1 MFTVLKMHA
10 LLNILNNFTSM
21 EFLFSLMFGVIGGII
36 IGALPGFSSVMGVA
50 LLIPVTF
57 GMSPVAGITMLAAV
71 YSASTYGGSISAILI
86 HTPGTSSSV
95 ATCIDGYQ
103 MTLKGEGLKAIS
115 VSTVSSVFGGLV
127 GAIALLLISPP
138 LSRISLRF
146 SAPEYFLLAIFG
158 LTIISGLSAE
168 TVFKGLASAV
178 FGLLLGTIGVDIMTG
193 INRFSFGFTTLEG
206 GVPIVPPMI
215 GLFSLSE
222 VLIQIE
228 KLKIDK
234 EKNIIQKHLG
244 SMFLRLKEFKEIL
257 PTASI
262 SSIIGLIVG
271 ILPGAG
277 ADIAAWVSYDQAKKF
292 SKTPEKFGTG
302 YAGGVAASEAA
313 NNAAACGALIP
324 LLTLGIPG
332 SVTTAV
338 LYGGL
343 LIHGMRPGYQM
354 FTKYADVSY
363 AIIIGIIV
371 ANILMG
377 IFGLLIAKY
386 AAKISSLPTGMLAP
400 YIVVL
405 SVVGTYAATSNL
417 FDVFLMIFF
426 GLVGYFIRKANY
438 SDAGI
443 ILGLILGPLAEAGF
457 RQSIVMS
464 KGNMLGY
471 YFGRPICVILMI
483 LITLSVLTP
492 MALSYLKKARDS
504 KSNSP
509 VID

>member
-1 MFTVLKMHA
+1 MDA
-10 LLNILNNFTSM
+10 LLNILNNFTSI
-21 EFLFSLMFGVIGGII
+21 EFLFALMFGVIGGII
-36 IGALPGFSSVMGVA
+36 IGALPGFSSTMGVA
-50 LLIPVTF
+50 LLIPMTF
-57 GMSPVAGITMLAAV
+57 GMSPAAGITMLAAI

-103 MTLKGEGLKAIS
+103 MTLKGEGLKAIG
-115 VSTVSSVFGGLV
+115 VSTVSSVLGGLV

-138 LSRISLRF
+138 LAKVSLKF
-146 SAPEYFLLAIFG
+146 SAPEYFLLALFG
-158 LTIISGLSAE
+158 LTIISSLSAG
-168 TVFKGLASAV
+168 TIVKGLASGV
-178 FGLLLGTIGVDIMTG
+178 FGLLLGMIGVDIMTG
-193 INRFSFGFTTLEG
+193 IDRFSFGFTTLQG
-206 GVPIVPPMI
+206 GVPVIPPMI

-222 VLIQIE
+222 VLIQVE
-228 KLKIDK
+228 KIKIRK
-234 EKNIIQKHLG
+234 EKSLIQKYLG
-244 SMFLRLKEFKEIL
+244 SMFLSLKEFKEIL
-257 PTASI
+257 PTISI
-262 SSIIGLIVG
+262 SSIIGLIIG

-302 YAGGVAASEAA
+302 YMVGVAASEAA

-343 LIHGMRPGYQM
+343 LIQGMRPGYQM
-354 FTKYADVSY
+354 FTKYADITY
-363 AIIIGIIV
+363 AIIIGLIV

-377 IFGLLIAKY
+377 IFGLLSAKHL
-386 AAKISSLPTGMLAP
+386 AKISSLPTGMLAP

-405 SVVGTYAATSNL
+405 SVVGTYAATSNM

-426 GLVGYFIRKANY
+426 GFIGYFIRKANY
-438 SDAGI
+438 SNAGI

-483 LITLSVLTP
+483 LIILSILTP
-492 MALSYLKKARDS
+492 MALSYLKKVRDGKANYS
-504 KSNSP
+504 TIN
-509 VID
+509 